1 MEGGTG
7 ERAEAAERM
16 AALEWR
22 HGARADLMLDAE
34 FWKALCPLHVEDPQ
48 MASLAH
54 ASVLQL
60 DPDVIDTCR
69 ERMGIEGFFTIPAT
83 SLSWAV
89 DVPELAAAIQSLGVA
104 GLSPA
109 FLLVFDE
116 PWVMAHQVRLVMC
129 MQRTSM
135 KGRACHLV
143 QLKDMLLTT
152 TGNRLVMDWCIFSV
166 GAAAPTAAATAAAPL
181 AACGWPPHRDRGT
194 DESKAC
200 FNSDGMPQ

>member
-104 GLSPA
+104 GWSPA

-129 MQRTSM
+129 MQPSGPRQGGARVLNGPLGGTPSPPC
-135 KGRACHLV
+135 AA
-143 QLKDMLLTT
+143 QEP
-152 TGNRLVMDWCIFSV
+152 WV
-166 GAAAPTAAATAAAPL
+166 GLRVTVPV
-181 AACGWPPHRDRGT
+181 
-194 DESKAC
+194 
-200 FNSDGMPQ
+200 